1 MQVESVNE
9 NTCIIYFGEVISED
23 TAHLIQKAVVRLR
36 HALGVILLDI
46 VPSYTS
52 ILVCFDLTKTDRFDI
67 KAKINQA
74 LIESSDDISVN
85 NDSLLIEIPVYYGSE
100 VALDLN
106 EVSQLTQRTP
116 QQVIDIH
123 SSKEYR
129 VYAIGFS
136 PGFSYLGSLDPK
148 IIVPRKSKP
157 RLKVPTGS
165 VGLADNQTAI
175 YPSSTPGGWQ
185 VIGRTPLTMLDWQ
198 SETLTKLNMGDRIRF
213 KPINRDEYQDLGGT
227 FDGI

>member
-1 MQVESVNE
+1 MRVESVNE

-23 TAHLIQKAVVRLR
+23 TAHLIQMAVVRLQ
-36 HALGVILLDI
+36 HALGGILLDI

-52 ILVCFDLTKTDRFDI
+52 ILICFDLTKTDRFDI
-67 KAKINQA
+67 KSKINQA
-74 LIESSDDISVN
+74 LVGSNNNVSVN
-85 NDSLLIEIPVYYGSE
+85 SDSSLIEIPVYYGSE
-100 VALDLN
+100 VALDLK
-106 EVSQLTQRTP
+106 EVSQLTKLTP
-116 QQVIDIH
+116 QEVINIH
-123 SSKEYR
+123 SKKEYR

-136 PGFSYLGSLDPK
+136 PGFSYLGSLDPQ

-185 VIGRTPLTMLDWQ
+185 IIGRTPLTMLDWQ
-198 SETLTKLNMGDRIRF
+198 SETLTKLNVGDRICF
-213 KPINRDEYQDLGGT
+213 KSISKNEYQDLGGT
-227 FDGI
+227 FDGV

>member
-1 MQVESVNE
+1 MRVESVNE

-23 TAHLIQKAVVRLR
+23 TAHLIQMAVARLR
-36 HALGVILLDI
+36 HALGEILLDI

-52 ILVCFDLTKTDRFDI
+52 ILICFDLTKTDRFDI
-67 KAKINQA
+67 KSQINQA
-74 LIESSDDISVN
+74 VVGSNNDISVN
-85 NDSLLIEIPVYYGSE
+85 SDSSLIEIPVYYGSE
-100 VALDLN
+100 VALDLK
-106 EVSQLTQRTP
+106 EVSQLTNLPP
-116 QQVIDIH
+116 QEVINIH
-123 SSKEYR
+123 SQKEYR

-136 PGFSYLGSLDPK
+136 PGFSYLGSLDSQ
-148 IIVPRKSKP
+148 IVVPRKSKP

-198 SETLTKLNMGDRIRF
+198 SKTLTKLNVGDRIRF
-213 KPINRDEYQDLGGT
+213 KPISKNEYQDLGGT
-227 FDGI
+227 FDGV